1 MHMFRWHEQRTARVR
16 MIRLLHLA
24 DVHLDTAFSGR
35 TDRLRKRLRSALR
48 SAFEQAVDTAL
59 AEPVDLVLIAGD
71 LFDNDRLSFA
81 TEIFLV
87 GQCER
92 LHEAGIPVV
101 YATGNHDPGG
111 ASFRASHIDWP
122 TSFRYV
128 DTPEPQ
134 TVDLKKEDGSLAA
147 RVVTA
152 GHATTREDRNLAAR
166 FPRRT
171 ESGTDADVPH
181 IGMLHAHVTRASQ
194 VDRHD
199 RYAPCSVDDLRNATY
214 DYWALGHI
222 HQRQEVDADSHA
234 WYAGNIQ
241 GRSPRETGAKGAL
254 LVEVEAGKVPHVTA
268 VDLAPVRWETITLSD
283 LEQTATVRKLVGHAR
298 DALDAA
304 LRSGSDASV
313 ALRDVIV
320 RVELRGACPLADTLQ
335 DEASVRDLE
344 AAVQDR
350 LGVLDAEIRLRDL
363 TTPVD
368 VETYRGETHL
378 AGEVL
383 DLLDRAAKSDDV
395 LADVAPDVWA
405 SFGQGASKDDVRA
418 LLNSLDREA
427 IARLVRSDD

>member
-1 MHMFRWHEQRTARVR
+1 

-48 SAFEQAVDTAL
+48 SAFERAVDTAL
-59 AEPVDLVLIAGD
+59 AKPVDLVLIAGD

-87 GQCER
+87 EQCER

-111 ASFRASHIDWP
+111 DSFRASHIDWP
-122 TSFRYV
+122 ESFRYV

-134 TVDLKKEDGSLAA
+134 TVDVRKEDGSLAA
-147 RVVTA
+147 RVITA
-152 GHATTREDRNLAAR
+152 GHATAREDRNLAAR
-166 FPRRT
+166 FPHRT

-181 IGMLHAHVTRASQ
+181 IGMLHAHVTRAAQ

-199 RYAPCSVDDLRNATY
+199 RYAPCSVDDLRSATY

-222 HQRQEVDADSHA
+222 HQRQQVDADSHA

-241 GRSPRETGAKGAL
+241 GRSPRETGPKGAL
-254 LVEVEAGKVPHVTA
+254 LVEVEAGDVPHVTP
-268 VDLAPVRWETITLSD
+268 VDLSPVQWETITLSD
-283 LEQTATVRKLVGHAR
+283 LEQTATVRTLVGHAR

-335 DEASVRDLE
+335 DEASMQDLE
-344 AAVQDR
+344 AAVQDQ

-363 TTPVD
+363 TAPVD

-383 DLLDRAAKSDDV
+383 DLLDRAAENDDV
-395 LADVAPDVWA
+395 LLDIAPDVWA
-405 SFGQGASKDDVRA
+405 SFGPDASKDDVRA

-427 IARLVRSDD
+427 IARLIRSDD